1 MPKLMIEQN
10 LYKKWTY
17 ISNLIILNILF
28 IVFSIPIITLGPSM
42 YALIESIKH
51 LDSDNQDKVSL
62 RFFQLFKSKLVNGVI
77 VSLIW
82 VISLFKFLFELNAL
96 QSVINNSLIYFIVY
110 FLLTGMYVFVFTI
123 TYKIVFSITKIKN
136 IPSLLMKTIKEEF
149 DSIMMIFLILFP
161 IVSFVILVWNPIIC
175 YFFILVGFS
184 LIVLL
189 LKKWMQFT
197 FNIRLKTD

>member
-42 YALIESIKH
+42 YALIESIKR

-96 QSVINNSLIYFIVY
+96 QSVINNSLIYFIVF

-136 IPSLLMKTIKEEF
+136 IPTLLMKTIKEEF